1 MHPNKYATYLQPKK
15 DYCCYYVYAQEIK
28 QLPYKLKQLINKG
41 NWATLQSAY
50 AIAKC
55 DNSFVCG
62 GGTSLP
68 ALLPACLPSFLHR
81 SFIRFFIVVL
91 ISGEFLM
98 LMLIPIFIDKYVNV
112 CILYVSVCDCIC
124 LCLCVSLSVCVCVC
138 AAVWVSVYVTELRGM
153 RNTYTSIA
161 GTPKGT
167 TAQLANTLPPCG
179 HTYTPRHAHTG
190 TRRHANSKQ
199 TRTDATLSAA

>member
-15 DYCCYYVYAQEIK
+15 DYCSYYVYAQGIK
-28 QLPYKLKQLINKG
+28 HIPYKLKQLINK
-41 NWATLQSAY
+41 
-50 AIAKC
+50 
-55 DNSFVCG
+55 DNSGQLCNLHTQLQNVTTLSCAEAA
-62 GGTSLP
+62 LP
-68 ALLPACLPSFLHR
+68 SQPAFLPPSFLHR

-124 LCLCVSLSVCVCVC
+124 LCLCICARVCVCVC
-138 AAVWVSVYVTELRGM
+138 AAVWVSVYVTELTGM

-167 TAQLANTLPPCG
+167 TARLANTLPPCG
-179 HTYTPRHAHTG
+179 HTYTLRHAHTG